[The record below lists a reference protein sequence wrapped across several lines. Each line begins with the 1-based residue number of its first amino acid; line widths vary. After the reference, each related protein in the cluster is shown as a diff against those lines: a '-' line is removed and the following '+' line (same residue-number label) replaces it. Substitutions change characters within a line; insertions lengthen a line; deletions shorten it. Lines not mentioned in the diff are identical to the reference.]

1 MTACYYFLIIISVAV
16 FADVADANKTLL
28 LLIVIYIRCLD
39 MLRMYTCLDCDYC
52 FY

>member
-16 FADVADANKTLL
+16 FADANKTLL

-39 MLRMYTCLDCDYC
+39 MRRMYTCLDCDYC